1 MNINAVS
8 ACWSAYT
15 YEEALQKIHQGTY
28 EPLLGALSHE
38 HVQLCPQHKNII
50 TPELID
56 SLKTL
61 YPETQFRLH
70 ADVRILGKIGYTID
84 LMDYSEKTAW
94 YFEKLG
100 EYSRQLNA
108 PCYSLHVG
116 ERKHFTLQDM
126 IDKAHK
132 VQEYFDCPIALEG
145 HYPLRK
151 KYLIDSWDEYTALYH
166 SGLSYALDLS
176 HLHIVATHEKGWDVA
191 LVETMLQSPQCLEV
205 HISFNDGKRDSHQ
218 LALAEEQALW
228 TMWQAWLAQKHE
240 NAIVFS
246 EGNQTLF
253 ERQNAKKVA

>member
-84 LMDYSEKTAW
+84 LMDYSEKT
-94 YFEKLG
+94 
-100 EYSRQLNA
+100 
-108 PCYSLHVG
+108 
-116 ERKHFTLQDM
+116 
-126 IDKAHK
+126 
-132 VQEYFDCPIALEG
+132 IAFSCFWAN
-145 HYPLRK
+145 H
-151 KYLIDSWDEYTALYH
+151 AC
-166 SGLSYALDLS
+166 
-176 HLHIVATHEKGWDVA
+176 HIVH
-191 LVETMLQSPQCLEV
+191 
-205 HISFNDGKRDSHQ
+205 
-218 LALAEEQALW
+218 
-228 TMWQAWLAQKHE
+228 
-240 NAIVFS
+240 NACS
-246 EGNQTLF
+246 S
-253 ERQNAKKVA
+253 AKAS